1 MSRNKK
7 ILYFCYNDLM
17 KFWKKSLILGS
28 LVLGILAICLGV
40 KASKESRE
48 FERQAAEQAKVIAK
62 KPLKFAV
69 MADIHSDTENLQRAL
84 LKAKEDRVDFV
95 ILAGDLTSLGK
106 KEELLEVKNILGKS
120 GLKYFVIPG
129 NHDLWASQKFKT
141 NIFQE
146 VFGKDFQSFKVA
158 EPQNG
163 REEIKFILVNNGGD
177 EGIGKGESV
186 WLKKE
191 LLECPVITCL
201 VFMHIPL
208 NHPTSLHIMGETN
221 PEVASTAGEWVKLLV
236 ASQVKEVFTGHLH
249 FSSSY
254 EIDGLK
260 TTVVGAIT
268 AERNFQSPKFLEVWE
283 EKEKLAEK
291 EIFVAN

>member
-1 MSRNKK
+1 MKSGKK
-7 ILYFCYNDLM
+7 F
-17 KFWKKSLILGS
+17 LILGS

-40 KASKESRE
+40 KTSKENQGLAGRAVE
-48 FERQAAEQAKVIAK
+48 PVKVIEER
-62 KPLKFAV
+62 PLKFAV
-69 MADIHSDTENLQRAL
+69 MADIHSDIENLQRAL

-95 ILAGDLTSLGK
+95 ILAGDLTPLGK
-106 KEELLEVKNILGKS
+106 KEELLEVKNILDKS

-146 VFGKDFQSFKVA
+146 VFGQDFQSFKIA
-158 EPQNG
+158 EFQNG
-163 REEIKFILVNNGGD
+163 REEIKFILINNGGD
-177 EGIGKGESV
+177 GGIETGERV
-186 WLKKE
+186 WLNKE
-191 LLECPVITCL
+191 LLECPAITCL
-201 VFMHIPL
+201 VFMHMPL
-208 NHPTSLHIMGETN
+208 NHPTSLHIMGENN
-221 PEVASTAGEWVKLLV
+221 PEIASAAGEWVKLLV
-236 ASQVKEVFTGHLH
+236 ASQVKEVFSGHLH

-283 EKEKLAEK
+283 EEGKLAKK
-291 EIFVAN
+291 EIFVAD

>member
-1 MSRNKK
+1 
-7 ILYFCYNDLM
+7 M
-17 KFWKKSLILGS
+17 KFWKKFLILGS

-40 KASKESRE
+40 KVSKESQGLE
-48 FERQAAEQAKVIAK
+48 GKVAEPAKVIEERS
-62 KPLKFAV
+62 LKFAV
-69 MADIHSDTENLQRAL
+69 MADIHSDTENLQGAL
-84 LKAKEDRVDFV
+84 LKAKENRVDFV

-106 KEELLEVKNILGKS
+106 KEELLEVKNILDKS

-129 NHDLWASQKFKT
+129 NHDLWASQKFKA

-158 EPQNG
+158 ELQNG

-177 EGIGKGESV
+177 KGIEKGESV

-191 LLECPVITCL
+191 LLECPAITCL

-208 NHPTSLHIMGETN
+208 NHPTSLHTMGETD
-221 PEVASTAGEWVKLLV
+221 PKVASSAGEWVKLLV
-236 ASQVKEVFTGHLH
+236 ASKVKEVFTGHLH

-254 EIDGLK
+254 EIDGLR

-268 AERNFQSPKFLEVWE
+268 SERNFQSPKFLEVWKE
-283 EKEKLAEK
+283 EGKLAEK
-291 EIFVAN
+291 EVFVAN